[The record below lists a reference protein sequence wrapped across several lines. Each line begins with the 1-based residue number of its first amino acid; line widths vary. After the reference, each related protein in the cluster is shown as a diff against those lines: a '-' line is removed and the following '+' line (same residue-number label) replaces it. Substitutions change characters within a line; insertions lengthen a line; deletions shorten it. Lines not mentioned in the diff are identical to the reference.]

1 VFTVGGEDFGHWAQR
16 MQDNRNNKMAQD
28 HNLLIDIDPEIKRVL
43 EHSKF
48 VSSK

>member
-1 VFTVGGEDFGHWAQR
+1 MLCSRSAGEDFGHWAQR

-43 EHSKF
+43 E
-48 VSSK
+48 